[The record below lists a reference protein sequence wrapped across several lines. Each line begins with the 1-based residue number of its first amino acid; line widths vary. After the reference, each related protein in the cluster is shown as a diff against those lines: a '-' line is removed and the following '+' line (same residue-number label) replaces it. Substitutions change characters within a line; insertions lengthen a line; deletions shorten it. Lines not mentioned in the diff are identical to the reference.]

1 MRLAEVMTRGVH
13 TVSAAMSATD
23 AWELMRRRRIH
34 HLVVAH
40 DAEIVGVVSD
50 RDLGGRHGARVRAGY
65 AVSDLMTLSVVT
77 LEPNA
82 PVRKAA
88 NLMRGR
94 SIGCIPVVQNE
105 HLVGIVTVSDLLG
118 LVERRW
124 DHRTTA
130 SQRTPRHRV
139 FHRPQHRPAERSRE
153 PAAAAPGN
161 RELLSDPSAA
171 RPG

>member
-1 MRLAEVMTRGVH
+1 MKLAEVMTRGVH

-23 AWELMRRRRIH
+23 AWELMKRRRIH

-40 DAEIVGVVSD
+40 DAEIVGVISD
-50 RDLGGRHGARVRAGY
+50 RDLGGSHGAMVRAGN

-88 NLMRGR
+88 SLMRGR
-94 SIGCIPVVQNE
+94 SIGCLPVVQNA

-118 LVERRW
+118 LVDRCGDRRQKLAQ
-124 DHRTTA
+124 RA
-130 SQRTPRHRV
+130 SRRRASHGK
-139 FHRPQHRPAERSRE
+139 EGRSRE
-153 PAAAAPGN
+153 
-161 RELLSDPSAA
+161 
-171 RPG
+171 RPIRGAL